1 MSATAPG
8 RREMLWWHQARH
20 CIVRL
25 RLGASG
31 RSAVGKGEAAPSED
45 EAAPSGSRLPASRA
59 WLQAQRQERCSM
71 KRSMRPRGRR
81 VVLREARP
89 PMEEFCCLIS
99 RGLPLVITLHE
110 LMSLMVRCPSLAHSR
125 ASQAVHLTIHGPSLS
140 HTHTHTTH
148 VRSQPC
154 TLNAIATRRSPPS
167 SAPSSSLSTLCESH
181 EGKSTCL
188 RARLLRLGGC
198 G

>member
-1 MSATAPG
+1 
-8 RREMLWWHQARH
+8 
-20 CIVRL
+20 
-25 RLGASG
+25 
-31 RSAVGKGEAAPSED
+31 
-45 EAAPSGSRLPASRA
+45 
-59 WLQAQRQERCSM
+59 M
-71 KRSMRPRGRR
+71 KRSMHPRVMLRASPALR
-81 VVLREARP
+81 VASFVALLASAFRSLSP
-89 PMEEFCCLIS
+89 Q
-99 RGLPLVITLHE
+99 E
-110 LMSLMVRCPSLAHSR
+110 LMTLMIATAP
-125 ASQAVHLTIHGPSLS
+125 LS
-140 HTHTHTTH
+140 HTHARSKPCTSQSTAPLSLTHTH

>member
-81 VVLREARP
+81 VVLRASP
-89 PMEEFCCLIS
+89 PSDEEFCCLIS
-99 RGLPLVITLHE
+99 RGLPLVITL
-110 LMSLMVRCPSLAHSR
+110 MNS
-125 ASQAVHLTIHGPSLS
+125 
-140 HTHTHTTH
+140 
-148 VRSQPC
+148 
-154 TLNAIATRRSPPS
+154 
-167 SAPSSSLSTLCESH
+167 
-181 EGKSTCL
+181 
-188 RARLLRLGGC
+188 
-198 G
+198 

>member
-59 WLQAQRQERCSM
+59 WLQAQRQEKCSM

-81 VVLREARP
+81 VVLR
-89 PMEEFCCLIS
+89 
-99 RGLPLVITLHE
+99 
-110 LMSLMVRCPSLAHSR
+110 
-125 ASQAVHLTIHGPSLS
+125 
-140 HTHTHTTH
+140 
-148 VRSQPC
+148 
-154 TLNAIATRRSPPS
+154 ATSPP
-167 SAPSSSLSTLCESH
+167 
-181 EGKSTCL
+181 L
-188 RARLLRLGGC
+188 RWRVLLPY
-198 G
+198 

>member
-59 WLQAQRQERCSM
+59 WLQAQSAKELALLCAEGVEALER
-71 KRSMRPRGRR
+71 
-81 VVLREARP
+81 E
-89 PMEEFCCLIS
+89 
-99 RGLPLVITLHE
+99 TL
-110 LMSLMVRCPSLAHSR
+110 
-125 ASQAVHLTIHGPSLS
+125 Q
-140 HTHTHTTH
+140 
-148 VRSQPC
+148 
-154 TLNAIATRRSPPS
+154 
-167 SAPSSSLSTLCESH
+167 
-181 EGKSTCL
+181 TCK
-188 RARLLRLGGC
+188 A
-198 G
+198 

>member
-59 WLQAQRQERCSM
+59 WLQAQRQEKCSM

-81 VVLREARP
+81 VVLRASPALRWGSFVALLAAAFRSLSPSCHCP
-89 PMEEFCCLIS
+89 P
-99 RGLPLVITLHE
+99 
-110 LMSLMVRCPSLAHSR
+110 SLALAHSR
-125 ASQAVHLTIHGPSLS
+125 AFQGVHLTIHGPSHT

>member
-59 WLQAQRQERCSM
+59 WLQAQRQERGSM
-71 KRSMRPRGRR
+71 KRSMPPARPRWR
-81 VVLREARP
+81 VLLPYSAFRSLLP
-89 PMEEFCCLIS
+89 P
-99 RGLPLVITLHE
+99 HE
-110 LMSLMVRCPSLAHSR
+110 CHCPSLAHSR
-125 ASQAVHLTIHGPSLS
+125 VPSHAPHS
-140 HTHTHTTH
+140 HTHYSRAFPAVHIESDRHAPLATVQRAVLEPIDA
-148 VRSQPC
+148 VREP
-154 TLNAIATRRSPPS
+154 RG
-167 SAPSSSLSTLCESH
+167 EEH
-181 EGKSTCL
+181 
-188 RARLLRLGGC
+188 LLV
-198 G
+198 